1 MILFHDILE
10 SYHKVLFTF
19 ATELGINLSTRTS
32 RKKKLKLGKNI
43 IRLWKFQGSFFGLQL
58 AHFSM
63 QKIFRQYHRS
73 SDVFFLCNELLSQVK
88 KDGRLTTGLGRLLF
102 ELFEDSRKNLRKML
116 IISINC
122 LLFICFTLWLLNPV
136 KTIPLA

>member
-32 RKKKLKLGKNI
+32 RKKLKLGKNI
-43 IRLWKFQGSFFGLQL
+43 IRLGKFQGSFFGLQL

-63 QKIFRQYHRS
+63 QKIFRQYYRS

-88 KDGRLTTGLGRLLF
+88 KDGRPTTGSGRLLF
-102 ELFEDSRKNLRKML
+102 ELFED
-116 IISINC
+116 I
-122 LLFICFTLWLLNPV
+122 
-136 KTIPLA
+136 